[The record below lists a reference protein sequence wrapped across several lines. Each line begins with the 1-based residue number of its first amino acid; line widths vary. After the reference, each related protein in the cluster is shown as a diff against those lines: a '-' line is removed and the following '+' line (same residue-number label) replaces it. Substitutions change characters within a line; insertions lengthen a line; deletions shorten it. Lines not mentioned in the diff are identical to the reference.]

1 MPINKDEL
9 TKELVEK
16 AVQCKD
22 VTALITLAKAEGIDL
37 TQEEA
42 EAYMSE
48 IDDLELD
55 STQLR
60 SVAGGGCYK
69 DCVNINKSAS

>member
-1 MPINKDEL
+1 MP
-9 TKELVEK
+9 
-16 AVQCKD
+16 
-22 VTALITLAKAEGIDL
+22 DL

>member
-22 VTALITLAKAEGIDL
+22 VNALITLAKAEGIDL

-60 SVAGGGCYK
+60 SVAGGGCYG
-69 DCVNINKSAS
+69 DCVNDSLSAS

>member
-1 MPINKDEL
+1 MPINKNEL

-22 VTALITLAKAEGIDL
+22 VNALITLAKAEGID
-37 TQEEA
+37 
-42 EAYMSE
+42 MSE

-60 SVAGGGCYK
+60 SVAGGVCYK
-69 DCVNINKSAS
+69 DCVHVNKYGS

>member
-1 MPINKDEL
+1 MPINKDEI

-22 VTALITLAKAEGIDL
+22 VTELITLAKAEGIDL

-55 STQLR
+55 STQ
-60 SVAGGGCYK
+60 
-69 DCVNINKSAS
+69 

>member
-22 VTALITLAKAEGIDL
+22 VNALITLAKAEGIDL
-37 TQEEA
+37 TQGEVWLVVVV
-42 EAYMSE
+42 
-48 IDDLELD
+48 IKI
-55 STQLR
+55 
-60 SVAGGGCYK
+60 V
-69 DCVNINKSAS
+69 

>member
-1 MPINKDEL
+1 MPINKNEV
-9 TKELVEK
+9 TKEMVQK
-16 AVQCKD
+16 AIQCKD
-22 VTALITLAKAEGIDL
+22 AAELLALAKAEGIDL

-42 EAYMSE
+42 EAYLTE

-55 STQLR
+55 STQLK

-69 DCVNINKSAS
+69 DCVNTNLSAS

>member
-22 VTALITLAKAEGIDL
+22 VNALITLAKAEGIDL
-37 TQEEA
+37 TQG
-42 EAYMSE
+42 
-48 IDDLELD
+48 
-55 STQLR
+55 

>member
-9 TKELVEK
+9 TKELVQK

-22 VTALITLAKAEGIDL
+22 VNALITLAKAEGIDL

-60 SVAGGGCYK
+60 SVAGGVCYK
-69 DCVNINKSAS
+69 DCVNDSLSAS